1 MIKMLLV
8 FFLVFCSLNSE
19 IVFASVNKQ
28 KVFNKLDKQEKLS
41 VLRSMR
47 CQELSQINS
56 QIKDVKTSIKSVES
70 ADDIPL
76 NIRQSKLLKLNQ
88 ELTELTKRKADLEN
102 MYKIKINAVKTK

>member
-1 MIKMLLV
+1 MIKKLLV
-8 FFLVFCSLNSE
+8 FFLVFCMLNS
-19 IVFASVNKQ
+19 INVFASVNKQ

-47 CQELSQINS
+47 RQELSQINS

-70 ADDIPL
+70 SDDIPL

-102 MYKIKINAVKTK
+102 MYKIKINAVKAK